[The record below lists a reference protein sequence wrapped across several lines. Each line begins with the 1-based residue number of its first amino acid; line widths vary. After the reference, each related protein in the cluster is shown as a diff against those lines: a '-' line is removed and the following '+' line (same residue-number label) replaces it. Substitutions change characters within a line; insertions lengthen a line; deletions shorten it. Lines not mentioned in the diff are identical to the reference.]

1 MPSWMPASPETTT
14 RRPRPPRASASASRS
29 RASGWS
35 RPRSAD
41 PEAYTLYLQAAHLT
55 KQSTQVGYES
65 ALGLLSQALGSR
77 EGECNPDVS
86 DYLLV
91 NDDQLLLCTDGLT
104 DMVDDADIELVLNS
118 ATSSKSAC
126 SSLVDL
132 ALKNGGRDNVT
143 VVVARYSIPD

>member
-1 MPSWMPASPETTT
+1 MTPRLPPSLPLS
-14 RRPRPPRASASASRS
+14 
-29 RASGWS
+29 
-35 RPRSAD
+35 
-41 PEAYTLYLQAAHLT
+41 TLHE
-55 KQSTQVGYES
+55 VEG
-65 ALGLLSQALGSR
+65 ALVACALLIQALGSR

-143 VVVARYSIPD
+143 VIVARYSIPD